1 VSADTEQ
8 ISLRLSLQAF
18 AWYADRR
25 WAARPLF
32 SPGEL
37 GQGHTGV
44 GQNPAA
50 AVDDLERQLQRS
62 FEEIEPD
69 DHDELLWLTYQPPA
83 LATSRQS
90 LTVGYGKRTLECQLV
105 VATFLVGAHR
115 YAVVPRLGRWFQLA
129 DDKDW
134 QVELQEQVDVHLRER
149 RSADDEW
156 EPPGEADLR
165 RDRILPSRVSLR
177 SDLAPFELEGAV
189 TSTIRFALFG
199 QDNARAS
206 ATAEL
211 RKLAQDLTDRQDLP
225 RAFVRNDIVDI
236 VLETMATSAAPLALV
251 GPPGSGKTSLVCEA
265 IWQMRERA
273 EVEARQRLLEA
284 LARRQTP
291 RGASAYRRVYH
302 LDPQRIVTG
311 MSVVGQWQRR
321 LELVL
326 EWIRDR
332 RRKTEDQSGGDVLFV
347 DDPVA
352 LARVG
357 RSRGSDMV
365 ASRVLRSWL
374 EQGAFPMVIE
384 ATPEQWH
391 RLTELDRPFAE
402 LFRVV
407 RVEPPDTV
415 RLLAMAAHHCAR
427 LEAALGVNFTPPAVE
442 RAMELHARYGSSRGL
457 PGGLVDRLEEVARA
471 PDVTGTVGAYNV
483 DQVFRAS
490 SGLRERI
497 ADPTVELDDERLR
510 EELSRKLV
518 GQPAAVDALAW
529 AVHALKSG
537 LRPRGRPVA
546 CWLFV
551 GPTGVGKTEAAK
563 VLVQTLFSSP
573 SHLVRFDMNAFADP
587 GALHRLIGES
597 AQGEGLLTSAIR
609 RRPFAVLLLDE
620 IEKAHPSVHDLL
632 LQLLDEGRLTDA
644 DGKTTSFESC
654 VVVMTSNV
662 GAAQTAQAIGLAR
675 GGESLEQSYRSS
687 VMRAFRPEFV
697 NRLDRIV
704 AFGTLGRAE
713 LRVVADL
720 QLQRLLSRDGFRHR
734 TVLLDVPDEALDE
747 VAQRAWDPR
756 FGARGLKRAMERQL
770 VAVAAAELASIGP
783 EQPVRLT
790 LAAGPDGTMSPR
802 VEPLRWADPLPPTDP
817 PAPLGPEARLAR
829 LAELE
834 AQLEPM
840 RPTGPISEETPQRE
854 QQAEV
859 LAVLE
864 AIRALREAMPER
876 EEELPDSAARA
887 IERASHFTTWTPIK
901 GYDYYRTGVARV
913 VTAPERLR
921 AGLRALLVELARA
934 PETERVSDQD
944 LALVELRAQA
954 LREGSPG
961 RALLR
966 VRAATRQSPEAE
978 YLESHLWSGW
988 NEVQRVLEAQRQWMK
1003 DGSVLLQG
1011 TGIYDLLSLES
1022 GLHWWLPADD
1032 APTVVQVQV
1041 DPLPEGED
1049 AERYRPPWTRPTTIL
1064 RLICPPSSRHDHGA
1078 VHDLRTGEILR
1089 VEGWMYALPR
1099 WLLSARRSP

>member
-1 VSADTEQ
+1 VTSPTQQ
-8 ISLRLSLQAF
+8 IGLRLSLQAF

-25 WAARPLF
+25 WAARPLL

-37 GQGHTGV
+37 GQGYVGV

-62 FEEIEPD
+62 FEEIEPAD
-69 DHDELLWLTYQPPA
+69 RDELLWLTYQPPA
-83 LATSRQS
+83 LSTSRQTLS
-90 LTVGYGKRTLECQLV
+90 VGYGKRTLDCQLV
-105 VATFLVGAHR
+105 VAAFVVGSHR
-115 YAVVPRLGRWFQLA
+115 YAVIPRLGRWFLLA
-129 DDKDW
+129 DDRAW

-156 EPPGEADLR
+156 EPPSEADLR
-165 RDRILPSRVSLR
+165 RDRVLPSRISLR
-177 SDLAPFELEGAV
+177 SDLAPFELEGTVSSA
-189 TSTIRFALFG
+189 IRFALFG

-211 RKLAQDLTDRQDLP
+211 RKLAQDLTDRRDLP
-225 RAFVRNDIVDI
+225 RAFVRNEIVDI
-236 VLETMATSAAPLALV
+236 VLETMTTSSAPLALV
-251 GPPGSGKTSLVCEA
+251 GPSGSGKTTMVCEA
-265 IWQMRERA
+265 IWQLRQRA
-273 EVEARQRLLEA
+273 ESESRRLLLEA
-284 LARRQTP
+284 LARRQVP
-291 RGASAYRRVYH
+291 RDPMAYRRVYH

-311 MSVVGQWQRR
+311 MSIVGQWQRR

-326 EWIRDR
+326 EWVRDR

-365 ASRVLRSWL
+365 ASRVIRSWL
-374 EQGAFPMVIE
+374 EQGAFPMVVE

-407 RVEPPDTV
+407 RVEPPDPA
-415 RLLAMAAHHCAR
+415 RLLAMSAHHCAR
-427 LEAALGVNFTPPAVE
+427 LEAEHHVLFHPSAVE
-442 RAMELHARYGSSRGL
+442 RVLELHARYGSSRGL
-457 PGGLVDRLEEVARA
+457 PGGLVDRLEEAARVS
-471 PDVTGTVGAYNV
+471 PGLVSSDEV
-483 DQVFRAS
+483 DGVFRAS
-490 SGLRERI
+490 SGLLERI
-497 ADPTVELDDERLR
+497 ADPAVGLEDEDLR
-510 EELSRKLV
+510 AELSRKLV
-518 GQPAAVDALAW
+518 GQPAAVDALAQ

-573 SHLVRFDMNAFADP
+573 AHMVRFDMNAFADS

-662 GAAQTAQAIGLAR
+662 GAAQTAQAIGLSH
-675 GGESLEQSYRSS
+675 GGESLEQSYRSA
-687 VMRAFRPEFV
+687 VARAFRPEFV

-704 AFGTLGRAE
+704 AFQTLGRAE

-720 QLQRLLSRDGFRHR
+720 QLQRLLARDGFRHR

-790 LAAGPDGTMSPR
+790 LQAGPDGTMLPQ
-802 VEPLRWADPLPPTDP
+802 VEPLRWADPLPPREP
-817 PAPLGPEARLAR
+817 PAPLTPEERRARLAQI
-829 LAELE
+829 E
-834 AQLEPM
+834 AQLEPL
-840 RPTGPISEETPQRE
+840 RPAGPISDHTQHRE

-864 AIRALREAMPER
+864 AIRALREAMPEG
-876 EEELPDSAARA
+876 EDELPDSAARA
-887 IERASHFTTWTPIK
+887 IERAANFATGAEFK
-901 GYDYYRTGVARV
+901 RYDTRRSGLDRV

-921 AGLRALLVELARA
+921 AGLRALLVELARRPDA
-934 PETERVSDQD
+934 EPISDQD
-944 LALVELRAQA
+944 LVLVELRAQA
-954 LREGSPG
+954 LLRGSPG
-961 RALLR
+961 RALVR
-966 VRAATRQSPEAE
+966 VRSVTREHVPWHEAQ
-978 YLESHLWSGW
+978 LWRGW
-988 NEVQRVLEAQRQWMK
+988 GEVIGALEAVRQELG
-1003 DGSVLLQG
+1003 DASLVQG
-1011 TGIYDLLSLES
+1011 AGAYDLLSLES
-1022 GLHWWLPADD
+1022 GLHWWLPADS
-1032 APTVVQVQV
+1032 APAVLQVQV
-1041 DPLPEGED
+1041 DPVPDGED
-1049 AERYRPPWTRPTTIL
+1049 ARTYRPPWTRPTTIL
-1064 RLICPPSSRHDHGA
+1064 RMICPPSSRHDHGA
-1078 VHDLRTGEILR
+1078 VHDLRTDEILR
-1089 VEGWMYALPR
+1089 LKYWEKALVR
-1099 WLLSARRSP
+1099 WLLTARSAEPRSEP